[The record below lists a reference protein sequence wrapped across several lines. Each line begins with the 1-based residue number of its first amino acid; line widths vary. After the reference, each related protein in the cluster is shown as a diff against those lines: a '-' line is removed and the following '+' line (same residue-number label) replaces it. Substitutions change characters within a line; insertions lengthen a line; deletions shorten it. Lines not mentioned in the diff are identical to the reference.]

1 MTGRREAESGRVSM
15 FLAVA
20 MTGVLAII
28 GLAYDGAGQL
38 RTLQRADNLAAEA
51 ARAGGQMIDRA
62 RAIEGGPKRID
73 QVAARAAVAAYLGA
87 AGGVQDHEVD
97 FPVVGTETQIR
108 VRVQITYSR
117 DLLSLFGAQKTATVT
132 GEATARALTGPP

>member
-1 MTGRREAESGRVSM
+1 MTGRREAESGRVSL

>member
-1 MTGRREAESGRVSM
+1 MTGRREAENGRVSL

-28 GLAYDGAGQL
+28 ALAYDGAGQL

-73 QVAARAAVAAYLGA
+73 QVAARAAVAGYLAA
-87 AGGVQDHEVD
+87 AGGVRDHEVD

-108 VRVQITYSR
+108 VRVEITYSR
-117 DLLSLFGAQKTATVT
+117 DLLGLFGAQRTAIVT

>member
-1 MTGRREAESGRVSM
+1 MTGRREAENGRVSL

-73 QVAARAAVAAYLGA
+73 QVAARAAVAAYLDA

-117 DLLSLFGAQKTATVT
+117 DLLSLFGVQETATVT

>member
-1 MTGRREAESGRVSM
+1 MTGRRAAENGRVSL

-28 GLAYDGAGQL
+28 SLAYDGAGQL

-51 ARAGGQMIDRA
+51 APAGGQMIDRA

-73 QVAARAAVAAYLGA
+73 QVAARAAVAAYLDA
-87 AGGVQDHEVD
+87 AGGVRDHEVD
-97 FPVVGTETQIR
+97 FPVVGAETQIR

-117 DLLSLFGAQKTATVT
+117 DLLGLFGVQNTAIVS

>member
-117 DLLSLFGAQKTATVT
+117 DLLSLFGVQKTATVT

>member
-1 MTGRREAESGRVSM
+1 MTGRREAENGRVSL

-73 QVAARAAVAAYLGA
+73 QVAARAAVAGYLDA
-87 AGGVQDHEVD
+87 AGGVRDHEVD
-97 FPVVGTETQIR
+97 FPVVGAETQIR

-117 DLLSLFGAQKTATVT
+117 DLLGLFGVQDTAIVT

>member
-1 MTGRREAESGRVSM
+1 MTGRRAAENGRVSL

-28 GLAYDGAGQL
+28 SLAYDGAGQL

-73 QVAARAAVAAYLGA
+73 QVAARTAVAAYLDA
-87 AGGVQDHEVD
+87 AGGVRDHEVD
-97 FPVVGTETQIR
+97 FPVVGAETQIR

-117 DLLSLFGAQKTATVT
+117 DLLSLFGVQNSATVT

>member
-1 MTGRREAESGRVSM
+1 MTGRREAENGRVSL

-28 GLAYDGAGQL
+28 ALAYDGAGQL

-73 QVAARAAVAAYLGA
+73 QVAARAAVAGYLAA

-117 DLLSLFGAQKTATVT
+117 DLLGLFGVQDTAIVT

>member
-1 MTGRREAESGRVSM
+1 MTGRRAAENGRVSL

-28 GLAYDGAGQL
+28 SLAYDGAGQL

-73 QVAARAAVAAYLGA
+73 QVAARAAVAAYLDA
-87 AGGVQDHEVD
+87 AGGVRDHEVD
-97 FPVVGTETQIR
+97 FPVVGAETRIR

-117 DLLSLFGAQKTATVT
+117 DLLGLFGVQNTAIVS